1 MATDLATMLDT
12 VCVSVANS
20 ASSVRVADTLKRQAA
35 NAFEVGETLTPQDA
49 ADVKRRAAADAG
61 YEEEE
66 EEGIHTLVVGAS
78 AFELRQWAHHGH
90 VSFWLPLCEGR
101 RTHYTQ
107 TTLATL
113 SRFVRYYGEA
123 CDVALA
129 TGVSMF
135 PMELLFEELPTL
147 GSAFVFIRRRG
158 GITLYAMVNN
168 DHAQEILERLRAS
181 TGPSWWMCSSS
192 TAAAV
197 WDTMVDPAR
206 LARSYTWATEKGL
219 CERIVRFPN
228 CQVKQYARAYT
239 TDDGASTFVEVVNGD
254 ETMQSLSRQQI
265 EGQASLVGCDE
276 EPEGLR
282 KIKKLAAQQINESVP
297 SPTSV

>member
-20 ASSVRVADTLKRQAA
+20 ASSVR
-35 NAFEVGETLTPQDA
+35 DA

-66 EEGIHTLVVGAS
+66 GMHNSCLVVGAS

-107 TTLATL
+107 ATLATL

-129 TGVSMF
+129 TGVSML
-135 PMELLFEELPTL
+135 MELLFEELPTL
-147 GSAFVFIRRRG
+147 GNAFVFIRRRRG
-158 GITLYAMVNN
+158 GITLYAMVNK

-181 TGPSWWMCSSS
+181 MGPSWWMCSSS

-228 CQVKQYARAYT
+228 CQVKQYARPYT
-239 TDDGASTFVEVVNGD
+239 TDDERAACK
-254 ETMQSLSRQQI
+254 
-265 EGQASLVGCDE
+265 ASLVGCDE
-276 EPEGLR
+276 DPEGLR

-297 SPTSV
+297 SPTSVRPWGHVRFHITSADVHLMRSANLACFVNTLDG